1 MTIIWNQKIINIPPL
16 FNRFVPKTDEDIT
29 FQLAWLHWMLAGNI
43 NGDSSDNFHLNDFAS
58 RKYLELFEFL
68 FATSYSIQNVKIIKN
83 SDENLVLIVL

>member
-1 MTIIWNQKIINIPPL
+1 MNISL
-16 FNRFVPKTDEDIT
+16 FD
-29 FQLAWLHWMLAGNI
+29 QLAWLHWMLAGNI